1 MAKTKS
7 KETKKSSKPAA
18 KKSKETTQKAA
29 KKSAVKKVVS
39 KKAAVKKT
47 VAKKAAVKKAV
58 VKAVAKKTVAKKA
71 VVKAVAKKAVI
82 AKKAAGK
89 KTLPPKAAAKKTA
102 DKKVEVKKTATK
114 PATKAAVVSKNVA
127 PKPNKEVKVT
137 KQKVEVKVAKPAEKK
152 VVSKTAT
159 PVKKT
164 ESAPKTTP
172 KKPEVKASAP
182 TEPVKAAPKPEIKK
196 EPLIPRKPDIYIPH
210 LEDNFDTSNRAIPD
224 IDLNTDKKI
233 ELKKELLNKCIEMQ
247 SNIVQTAKK
256 AMDDAQESAN
266 EEEGASGE
274 ERFEGFRETMQITR
288 DMYARQLQ
296 EGINSLS
303 LLKRIFLNPQ
313 ESIGLGSVVYT
324 ELQNYFISVSL
335 GETKLAEK
343 NSFIAIST
351 MTPLYHAM
359 AGKKKGDKFVFRDKE
374 YTILETF

>member
-47 VAKKAAVKKAV
+47 VAKKAAVKKTV

-82 AKKAAGK
+82 TKKAAGK

-114 PATKAAVVSKNVA
+114 PATKAAVVSKNIA

-137 KQKVEVKVAKPAEKK
+137 KQEVKASKSAEKK
-152 VVSKTAT
+152 VSKTAV
-159 PVKKT
+159 PVKKA
-164 ESAPKTTP
+164 EPAPKTTP
-172 KKPEVKASAP
+172 KKTEVKASAP

>member
-82 AKKAAGK
+82 AKKADGK

-102 DKKVEVKKTATK
+102 NKKVEVKKTATK
-114 PATKAAVVSKNVA
+114 PATKAAVVSKNIA
-127 PKPNKEVKVT
+127 PKPSKEVKVT
-137 KQKVEVKVAKPAEKK
+137 KQEVKVSKTAEKK
-152 VVSKTAT
+152 VVSKTAV
-159 PVKKT
+159 PVKKA
-164 ESAPKTTP
+164 EPASKTTS

-224 IDLNTDKKI
+224 IDLNADKKI

>member
-1 MAKTKS
+1 MAKTKL

-39 KKAAVKKT
+39 KKAVAKKNE
-47 VAKKAAVKKAV
+47 AKKAAVKKADAKKAV
-58 VKAVAKKTVAKKA
+58 VKSVAKKTVAKKA
-71 VVKAVAKKAVI
+71 VIKAVSKKSVAAKKAIVKKVI
-82 AKKAAGK
+82 
-89 KTLPPKAAAKKTA
+89 PPKAAAKKTA
-102 DKKVEVKKTATK
+102 DKKVEVKKTTAK
-114 PATKAAVVSKNVA
+114 PATKTTAVSKNKA
-127 PKPNKEVKVT
+127 PKPSKEVKVT
-137 KQKVEVKVAKPAEKK
+137 NPAEKK
-152 VVSKTAT
+152 VVSKTAV
-159 PVKKT
+159 PAKKA
-164 ESAPKTTP
+164 EPAPKTTP
-172 KKPEVKASAP
+172 KKPEVKAPVP
-182 TEPVKAAPKPEIKK
+182 TEPVKTAPKPEIKK

-224 IDLNTDKKI
+224 IDLNPDKKI
-233 ELKKELLNKCIEMQ
+233 DLKKELLNKCIEMQ

>member
-18 KKSKETTQKAA
+18 KKTKETTQKAA

-39 KKAAVKKT
+39 KKAVAKKN
-47 VAKKAAVKKAV
+47 VAKKAAVKKA
-58 VKAVAKKTVAKKA
+58 VAKKA
-71 VVKAVAKKAVI
+71 VVKAVAKKPV
-82 AKKAAGK
+82 AKKAVEKAVAK
-89 KTLPPKAAAKKTA
+89 KTVTAKKAVVKKTVPPKAAAKKTA
-102 DKKVEVKKTATK
+102 DKKVEVKKTTSK
-114 PATKAAVVSKNVA
+114 PATKATTVSKTKA
-127 PKPNKEVKVT
+127 PKPSKEVKVS
-137 KQKVEVKVAKPAEKK
+137 KPAEKK
-152 VVSKTAT
+152 VVSKPAVPAKKAE
-159 PVKKT
+159 PVQKAVPKKT
-164 ESAPKTTP
+164 E
-172 KKPEVKASAP
+172 EKATVQ
-182 TEPVKAAPKPEIKK
+182 TEPVKTAPKPEIKK

-224 IDLNTDKKI
+224 IDLNIDKKI

>member
-1 MAKTKS
+1 
-7 KETKKSSKPAA
+7 
-18 KKSKETTQKAA
+18 
-29 KKSAVKKVVS
+29 
-39 KKAAVKKT
+39 
-47 VAKKAAVKKAV
+47 
-58 VKAVAKKTVAKKA
+58 
-71 VVKAVAKKAVI
+71 
-82 AKKAAGK
+82 
-89 KTLPPKAAAKKTA
+89 
-102 DKKVEVKKTATK
+102 
-114 PATKAAVVSKNVA
+114 
-127 PKPNKEVKVT
+127 
-137 KQKVEVKVAKPAEKK
+137 
-152 VVSKTAT
+152 
-159 PVKKT
+159 
-164 ESAPKTTP
+164 
-172 KKPEVKASAP
+172 
-182 TEPVKAAPKPEIKK
+182 
-196 EPLIPRKPDIYIPH
+196 
-210 LEDNFDTSNRAIPD
+210 
-224 IDLNTDKKI
+224 
-233 ELKKELLNKCIEMQ
+233 MQ

>member
-39 KKAAVKKT
+39 KKAVAKKN
-47 VAKKAAVKKAV
+47 VAKKAAVKKAVAKKTV

-71 VVKAVAKKAVI
+71 VVKAVAKKTVT
-82 AKKAAGK
+82 AKKAVAK
-89 KTLPPKAAAKKTA
+89 KTVPPKAAAKKTA
-102 DKKVEVKKTATK
+102 DKKVEVKKTTTK
-114 PATKAAVVSKNVA
+114 PATKATEVSKTKA
-127 PKPNKEVKVT
+127 PKPSKEVKVT
-137 KQKVEVKVAKPAEKK
+137 KPAEKK
-152 VVSKTAT
+152 VVSKPAVPAKKAEPVQKAT
-159 PVKKT
+159 TKKT
-164 ESAPKTTP
+164 EEKAPVP
-172 KKPEVKASAP
+172 A
-182 TEPVKAAPKPEIKK
+182 EPVKTAPKPEIKK
-196 EPLIPRKPDIYIPH
+196 EPFIPRKPDIYIPH